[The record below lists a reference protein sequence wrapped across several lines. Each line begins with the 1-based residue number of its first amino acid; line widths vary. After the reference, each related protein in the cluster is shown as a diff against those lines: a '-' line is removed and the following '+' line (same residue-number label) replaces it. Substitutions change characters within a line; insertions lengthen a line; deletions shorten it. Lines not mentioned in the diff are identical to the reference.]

1 MFSFFSAHRRDCLRK
16 QEELRAKLST
26 LPAVYYSPSAEADA
40 KILALSLSQ
49 IVDACEDGSLAP
61 TRVLEAYGKRCVAAH
76 EATNCLADVF
86 FEEAERSAAA
96 PLSSQRPLHG
106 VPVTV
111 KDCIDVAGH
120 DTTGGYSSRVGQPA
134 VQSAPIVRLLRDA
147 GGLVYAKTTLPTG
160 CLSFEVSSDI
170 FGTTTNPYNAAF
182 SPGAS
187 TGGGAALL
195 ACQGSMVEVGTDIG
209 GSTRYPAA
217 YCGLYSVKGSH
228 GRFPSHGS
236 VSCLPG
242 LEAVPTITAP
252 IARTLDDLEEF
263 WKRVVEM
270 KPWEY
275 DHTCVPL
282 PWKNAD
288 FVSSGQRLKF
298 GLIMDDGVV
307 PPTPANTRAL
317 LEVASALA
325 KQGHEVVPFYPPS
338 PLEGLKI
345 GYQLMFSEGA
355 ASVMA
360 PLRAGEHISPAVR
373 TVRTILRLPLWLK
386 KLHAKL
392 LRWLSRPLGRNDAW
406 ASLLEVFHPKSA
418 LEERR
423 LVVEREAYRATWHE
437 AWNREGLDFVL
448 TVPHALPAVPTDPK
462 ASDRA
467 TLVSANYAFLY
478 NVLDYSAG
486 VLPVG
491 YVDRARD
498 SYDPDFREGAKYR
511 AMNDVARAVH
521 DVYDADSMH
530 GMPLAVQIVGRRF
543 EEEKVLAGM
552 KVAEKALWTSGKGF
566 VPRQF

>member
-26 LPAVYYSPSAEADA
+26 LPAVYYSPSAEADG

-61 TRVLEAYGKRCVAAH
+61 TRVLQAYGKRCVAAH

-96 PLSSQRPLHG
+96 PLSSHRPLHG
-106 VPVTV
+106 VPVSI

-120 DTTGGYSSRVGQPA
+120 DTTGGYSSRVGHPA

-187 TGGGAALL
+187 TAA
-195 ACQGSMVEVGTDIG
+195 AGSMVEVGTDLG

-236 VSCLPG
+236 ISCLPG

-282 PWKNAD
+282 PWKSAD

-355 ASVMA
+355 ASVMG
-360 PLRAGEHISPAVR
+360 PLRAGEHISPALR
-373 TVRTILRLPLWLK
+373 TVRNILRLPLWLK
-386 KLHAKL
+386 KFQAQL
-392 LRWLSRPLGRNDAW
+392 LRWLSRPRGRNDGW
-406 ASLLEVFHPKSA
+406 ASLLKVFHPKSA
-418 LEERR
+418 LEERK
-423 LVVEREAYRATWHE
+423 LVVEREAYKAAWHE
-437 AWNREGLDFVL
+437 AWKHDGLDFVL

-478 NVLDYSAG
+478 NVLDYTAG

-498 SYDPDFREGAKYR
+498 SYDPDFREAAKYR
-511 AMNDVARAVH
+511 GMNDVARAVH
-521 DVYDADSMH
+521 DLYDAHSMH
-530 GMPLAVQIVGRRF
+530 GMPLAVQVVGRRF
-543 EEEKVLAGM
+543 EEEKVLASM
-552 KVAEKALWTSGKGF
+552 KVIEKALWATGKGF